1 MHTNSDHFD
10 EGNFYAL
17 LRFQEAA
24 DALRVCFELHLVDK
38 LGHDTLDWQ
47 SLSQTFGFTD
57 QGARTFGYLLVSMK
71 VLEWIDP
78 MKPEL
83 GLRLTEL
90 AKNAL
95 GERSEQSRLPYL
107 SMGASD
113 STQQLINMLQ
123 GEFEGPSLYDAAN
136 DDCLMESAAT
146 DDVAREIAYGLASR
160 AKNFAEPLAAL
171 ISDSLNKRPI
181 VDEGERVVMAD
192 LGAGSPYVALSC
204 LRKQKERMS
213 AVLVDQATGL
223 KFAREMYDDIP
234 PPQPPLD
241 FLESN
246 IFEQVPSANH
256 YLLSNTVHDWL
267 PQQCVELYKNISAD
281 APERVTIMIHEPML
295 WPGNPTPY
303 NQWDS
308 LWKSCY
314 GLTLYK
320 LTGGQGSCYTLGE
333 HISMLKKA
341 GFRQA
346 CLPESTSDGCVAVDF
361 QREEV
366 LHQRGAE
373 IDKTR
378 PEA

>member
-1 MHTNSDHFD
+1 MHTNSNHFD

-24 DALRVCFELHLVDK
+24 DALKACFELNLVDT
-38 LGHDTLDWQ
+38 LGSDTLDWQ
-47 SLSQTFGFTD
+47 SLCKTFGFTD
-57 QGARTFGYLLVSMK
+57 QGARTFGYLLVSMR

-78 MKPEL
+78 MKPKI
-83 GLRLTEL
+83 GLRVSEL
-90 AKNAL
+90 AKNVL
-95 GERSEQSRLPYL
+95 GERSEQSRFPYL

-113 STQQLINMLQ
+113 STQQLIKMLQ
-123 GEFEGPSLYDAAN
+123 GEFAGQPLYDPAS
-136 DDCLMESAAT
+136 DDCLMESSAT
-146 DDVAREIAYGLASR
+146 EDVAREIAYGLASR
-160 AKNFAEPLAAL
+160 AKNFAEPLAEL

-204 LRKQKERMS
+204 LRRQNERMT
-213 AVLVDQATGL
+213 AVLVDQAAGL
-223 KFAREMYDDIP
+223 KFAREMYADIQSP
-234 PPQPPLD
+234 KPQLD

-246 IFEQVPSANH
+246 IFERVPTANL

-267 PQQCVELYKNISAD
+267 PQQCVELYKYISAA
-281 APERVTIMIHEPML
+281 APERAKIVIHEPML

-333 HISMLKKA
+333 HISMLKQA

-346 CLPESTSDGCVAVDF
+346 CVPEATSDGCVALEF

-366 LHQRGAE
+366 VRQRGTDFDKAE
-373 IDKTR
+373 
-378 PEA
+378 A